1 MEKENV
7 LEIEFK
13 EVWDNKL
20 AWKITKN
27 NLDFKNTEINTTVF
41 VIEEKI
47 NYNNLNGVRELIDD
61 YKIFSVKLDQK
72 YVEFDRGVKNRST
85 SILQIIRKQYVKL
98 RNEKKDSEEIFYG
111 VVENIIKIIEE
122 SANYKK
128 LPFEELEM
136 CVDILVV
143 DAFMRCKIFENPE
156 ENK

>member
-1 MEKENV
+1 MHQQ
-7 LEIEFK
+7 
-13 EVWDNKL
+13 
-20 AWKITKN
+20 
-27 NLDFKNTEINTTVF
+27 
-41 VIEEKI
+41 
-47 NYNNLNGVRELIDD
+47 LICQHT
-61 YKIFSVKLDQK
+61 FL
-72 YVEFDRGVKNRST
+72 
-85 SILQIIRKQYVKL
+85 ILQK
-98 RNEKKDSEEIFYG
+98 EIFYG